1 MFFDGIKE
9 NQNNENQNN
18 ENQINKVKEENQIIN
33 N

>member
-18 ENQINKVKEENQIIN
+18 ENQLIKVKEENQIIN